1 MDPLFHG
8 FELGVRVVSERLRR
22 SPGATGSGLRRDTPL
37 ASPMGRRRPER
48 VGQVAVDTLSF
59 HCVNWGEHSDWD
71 TGRAGSW
78 RMHRCGF
85 GHFFIQLSSV
95 FGLVSE
101 LLRPYPL

>member
-22 SPGATGSGLRRDTPL
+22 SPDATGSGLRRDTPL

-59 HCVNWGEHSDWD
+59 HCVHWG
-71 TGRAGSW
+71 GAGSIPT
-78 RMHRCGF
+78 R
-85 GHFFIQLSSV
+85 IQGAPVVGGCTGVASTIFSS
-95 FGLVSE
+95 S
-101 LLRPYPL
+101 